1 MGWRNH
7 ADRVA
12 WKPRIHKEYRTRL
25 IETYSRQQSD
35 GTLRES
41 LHARLQAVGVNLE
54 RVDREEL
61 ASQQVSTPGRL
72 LATLLTHAKGA
83 RLGDRELAA
92 RGRDSRD
99 PKRAACFLSI

>member
-1 MGWRNH
+1 M
-7 ADRVA
+7 VA
-12 WKPRIHKEYRTRL
+12 WKRRIHKEYRTRL
-25 IETYSRQQSD
+25 IETYSWQQSD

-41 LHARLQAVGVNLE
+41 LHAGLEAVGVNLE

-72 LATLLTHAKGA
+72 LATFLTHAKGA

-99 PKRAACFLSI
+99 PKRAARFLSI